1 MNRTMTSAMRY
12 RETLTGKKLAAPLA
26 MLAFFALATCIHP
39 ASAAAQTR
47 QTDSSDRKIV
57 MRVEPEYPETLKRLY
72 IGGIVRIKV
81 TVDPNGK
88 VETVELLGGSP
99 ILGQSAMHA
108 VKQWRYAQAPSK
120 ESVTVLL
127 EFDPHR

>member
-1 MNRTMTSAMRY
+1 MSRTPTSAMPY
-12 RETLTGKKLAAPLA
+12 RETIARKKPATPFV
-26 MLAFFALATCIHP
+26 MLASFALATCINP
-39 ASAAAQTR
+39 SMTAAQTR

-81 TVDPNGK
+81 TVDPSGK
-88 VETVELLGGSP
+88 VETAELLGGSP
-99 ILGQSAMHA
+99 ILGQSVMRA
-108 VKQWRYAQAPSK
+108 VKQWRYAQASSK
-120 ESVTVLL
+120 ESVTVLF

>member
-1 MNRTMTSAMRY
+1 MRY
-12 RETLTGKKLAAPLA
+12 RETLTAKKLATHLT
-26 MLAFFALATCIHP
+26 MMAFFALATCINP
-39 ASAAAQTR
+39 NTAAGQTR
-47 QTDSSDRKIV
+47 QTNSSDRKIM

-81 TVDPNGK
+81 TVDPTGK
-88 VETVELLGGSP
+88 VETAELLGGSP
-99 ILGQSAMHA
+99 ILGQSAMRA

-120 ESVTVLL
+120 ESVTVLF

>member
-1 MNRTMTSAMRY
+1 MQD
-12 RETLTGKKLAAPLA
+12 RETPTGKKLARPLL
-26 MLAFFALATCIHP
+26 MLAFFALAAYINSNTV
-39 ASAAAQTR
+39 AAQTQ

-57 MRVEPEYPETLKRLY
+57 MRVEPVYPETLKRLY

-81 TVDPNGK
+81 TVDPSGK
-88 VETVELLGGSP
+88 VGTAELLGGSP
-99 ILGQSAMHA
+99 ILGQAAMRA

>member
-1 MNRTMTSAMRY
+1 MNRTLTSAMRY
-12 RETLTGKKLAAPLA
+12 REILTGEKLATPLV
-26 MLAFFALATCIHP
+26 MLAFFALATCINLNT
-39 ASAAAQTR
+39 AAAQTR

-81 TVDPNGK
+81 TVDPSGK
-88 VETVELLGGSP
+88 VETAELLGGSP
-99 ILGQSAMHA
+99 ILGQSAMRA